1 MDTHDNLI
9 LQSVRAEQERL
20 QNDMSLAYQVYS
32 QVANQL
38 QVAALKY
45 KRKTCVC
52 SGGTGCCSIESF
64 RIRFESLCFTIC
76 IFICFWYYKLDID
89 GEEYI

>member
-1 MDTHDNLI
+1 MFAVV
-9 LQSVRAEQERL
+9 QPAV
-20 QNDMSLAYQVYS
+20 VP
-32 QVANQL
+32 
-38 QVAALKY
+38 LKA
-45 KRKTCVC
+45 
-52 SGGTGCCSIESF
+52 F